1 MSSSETELR
10 RAAMD
15 LLSRREHSRKEL
27 WQKLRSRAETPEMLE
42 VVLGAL
48 EADRLLSDERF
59 AESFV
64 RNRVSRGLG
73 PVRIKQELLQKGIA
87 ADLVSIQLEAF
98 DEDWQQQA
106 REVNV
111 KKFGTAPV
119 KDPKEKAKR
128 VRYLQY
134 RGFNIDTIMAVVDGR
149 EHDE

>member
-1 MSSSETELR
+1 
-10 RAAMD
+10 MD

-27 WQKLRSRAETPEMLE
+27 WQKLRNRAETPEMLE

-64 RNRVSRGLG
+64 RSRVSRGLG
-73 PVRIKQELLQKGIA
+73 PTRIKQELLQKGIA
-87 ADLVSIQLEAF
+87 ADLVSMQLEAF
-98 DEDWQQQA
+98 DEDWLHQA
-106 REVNV
+106 QDVNV
-111 KKFGTAPV
+111 KKFGTTPV

-134 RGFNIDTIMAVVDGR
+134 RGFHIDTILAVVDGR
-149 EHDE
+149 INDE

>member
-1 MSSSETELR
+1 MSSSEAELR

-27 WQKLRSRAETPEMLE
+27 WQKLRNRAETPEILE

-64 RNRVSRGLG
+64 RSRVSRGLG

-87 ADLVSIQLEAF
+87 ADMVSIQLESC

-106 REVNV
+106 LEVNE
-111 KKFGTAPV
+111 KKFGAAPV

-134 RGFNIDTIMAVVDGR
+134 RGFHIDTIMAVVDGR
-149 EHDE
+149 TNDE

>member
-15 LLSRREHSRKEL
+15 LLARREHSRKEL

-64 RNRVSRGLG
+64 RSRVSRGLG

-87 ADLVSIQLEAF
+87 AELVSIQLEAF

-134 RGFNIDTIMAVVDGR
+134 RGFHIDTIMAVVDGR
-149 EHDE
+149 ENDE